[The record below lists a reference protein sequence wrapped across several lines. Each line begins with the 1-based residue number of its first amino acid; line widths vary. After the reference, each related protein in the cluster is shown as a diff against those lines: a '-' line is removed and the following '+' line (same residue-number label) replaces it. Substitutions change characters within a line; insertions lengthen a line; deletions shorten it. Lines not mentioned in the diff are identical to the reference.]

1 MKSISQKR
9 HMRKYRVKYEL
20 GDPDWGFM
28 TTHEAE
34 TMAVSESKARANIL
48 YRAAMD
54 QAIRIIEV
62 KEVA

>member
-1 MKSISQKR
+1 MKSISQKKPL
-9 HMRKYRVKYEL
+9 RKFRVLYEL

-28 TTHEAE
+28 TRHEAE
-34 TMAVSESKARANIL
+34 TMAVSESKARANIM
-48 YRAAMD
+48 YRSAMD